1 MFKLSPSICGQV
13 LLSFTVS
20 EFSCNTLLTRI
31 NQIHFR
37 CTRFARFSFT
47 HIDFGTMAKDVTS
60 KHNIFVYITVIMFGT
75 GSWVA
80 TNGIW
85 VELPVMVPHLNEG
98 WTLPSYLSILIQLAN
113 IGPLAVAVSNIIA
126 PGKLKE
132 KPVVFGIISIGTI
145 ACFLL
150 AFFWKTS
157 IYLVGAERSI
167 ALLILQF
174 MIALVNCTSSVVF
187 FAFYGNFQAAVYNCI
202 LYWPRNERPAPRCGS
217 FGTGGRKNDLPKSV
231 PYKHNI
237 QFHEL
242 QCATSF
248 CKAKD
253 FCAKFLFLFVCF
265 DVYFR
270 YCIYSFELSQL
281 LQKGICGQ
289 QAERHETLRRW
300 QI

>member
-1 MFKLSPSICGQV
+1 
-13 LLSFTVS
+13 
-20 EFSCNTLLTRI
+20 
-31 NQIHFR
+31 
-37 CTRFARFSFT
+37 
-47 HIDFGTMAKDVTS
+47 MAEDVTT
-60 KHNIFVYITVIMFGT
+60 KHKVNIFVYTTVILFGT

-187 FAFYGNFQAAVYNCI
+187 LPFMAIFKPQYITAYLIGQGMSGLLPGVVALGQGVGKMTCQNLSQINTTSNSTSYTVCNQFLRSQRFLYKVSFSFCLPWCLFLALLLLSWITLITAKRNTWAKSKKTIANLTVAKWKDCVNFQKK
-202 LYWPRNERPAPRCGS
+202 
-217 FGTGGRKNDLPKSV
+217 T
-231 PYKHNI
+231 
-237 QFHEL
+237 
-242 QCATSF
+242 T
-248 CKAKD
+248 
-253 FCAKFLFLFVCF
+253 
-265 DVYFR
+265 
-270 YCIYSFELSQL
+270 
-281 LQKGICGQ
+281 
-289 QAERHETLRRW
+289 
-300 QI
+300 

>member
-187 FAFYGNFQAAVYNCI
+187 LPFMAIFKPQYIIAYFIGQGMSGLLPGVVALGQGVGKMTCQNRSLINITSNSTSYSVQPVFAKPKISVQKF
-202 LYWPRNERPAPRCGS
+202 S
-217 FGTGGRKNDLPKSV
+217 F
-231 PYKHNI
+231 
-237 QFHEL
+237 
-242 QCATSF
+242 SF
-248 CKAKD
+248 C
-253 FCAKFLFLFVCF
+253 
-265 DVYFR
+265 
-270 YCIYSFELSQL
+270 L
-281 LQKGICGQ
+281 L
-289 QAERHETLRRW
+289 
-300 QI
+300 